1 MATAVPADRMSLT
14 IFRILVGALGLLFA
28 AIFCIVV
35 VPPLIE
41 SGDVVGAALAGFV
54 NPYAAG
60 YSSDTILCWCVL
72 AVWVLYER
80 SAHSIE
86 YGWVALLIGLVPGVA
101 TGFALYLLLRLRTLK
116 ASAA

>member
-72 AVWVLYER
+72 AVWVYTNAARTR
-80 SAHSIE
+80 SSTA
-86 YGWVALLIGLVPGVA
+86 GW
-101 TGFALYLLLRLRTLK
+101 R
-116 ASAA
+116 S